1 VVRSA
6 ARGGGAP
13 LREQE
18 KVLVAHR
25 TRSGLKSN
33 EVQEVRRRRYLQSPF
48 GY

>member
-1 VVRSA
+1 VVRAA

-18 KVLVAHR
+18 KVLVTHR
-25 TRSGLKSN
+25 TRAGLRAN
-33 EVQEVRRRRYLQSPF
+33 ELQEVRQRRYLQSPF

>member
-6 ARGGGAP
+6 AQGGGAP
-13 LREQE
+13 LRQQE
-18 KVLVAHR
+18 KVLVTHR

-33 EVQEVRRRRYLQSPF
+33 ELQEVRQRRYLQSPF